1 MDNKHPALIIACDF
15 IKANLH
21 LKISMLD
28 LKHHTKYSERSL
40 QLIFKKHLNKSP
52 FEYIEE
58 QRLLKAHALAK
69 SATGFDLAIYGQEM
83 DNATAALSR
92 MNMLIHNAA
101 GAEIKNNNTLSTPE
115 FKNNTGGSP
124 SET

>member
-1 MDNKHPALIIACDF
+1 MDNKHPALQNACDF

-58 QRLLKAHALAK
+58 QRLLRAYELIKQHKQSKKTTDIARKVGFRHLGRFSVNFKKRFGIHPSVLAR
-69 SATGFDLAIYGQEM
+69 S
-83 DNATAALSR
+83 
-92 MNMLIHNAA
+92 
-101 GAEIKNNNTLSTPE
+101 
-115 FKNNTGGSP
+115 
-124 SET
+124 

>member
-1 MDNKHPALIIACDF
+1 MGNKHPALLIACDF

-28 LKHHTKYSERSL
+28 LKQQTKYSERSL

-58 QRLLKAHALAK
+58 QRLLKAHELIKQYKQSKKTTHIAAEVGFRHLGRFSVNFKKRFGVHPSALAR
-69 SATGFDLAIYGQEM
+69 S
-83 DNATAALSR
+83 
-92 MNMLIHNAA
+92 
-101 GAEIKNNNTLSTPE
+101 
-115 FKNNTGGSP
+115 
-124 SET
+124 

>member
-58 QRLLKAHALAK
+58 QRLLKAHELIKQYKQSKKTTDIAREVGFRHLGRFSVKFKKRFGVSASDLAK
-69 SATGFDLAIYGQEM
+69 KDS
-83 DNATAALSR
+83 N
-92 MNMLIHNAA
+92 
-101 GAEIKNNNTLSTPE
+101 
-115 FKNNTGGSP
+115 
-124 SET
+124 

>member
-1 MDNKHPALIIACDF
+1 MDDKHPALLIACDF

-58 QRLLKAHALAK
+58 QRLLKAHELIKQYKQSKKTTDIAREAGFRHLGRFSVKFKKRFGVSASDLAK
-69 SATGFDLAIYGQEM
+69 KDS
-83 DNATAALSR
+83 N
-92 MNMLIHNAA
+92 
-101 GAEIKNNNTLSTPE
+101 
-115 FKNNTGGSP
+115 
-124 SET
+124 

>member
-1 MDNKHPALIIACDF
+1 MDNKHPALLITCDF

-58 QRLLKAHALAK
+58 QRLLRAYELIKQHKQSKKTTDIARKVGFRHLGRFSVNFKRRFGIHPSVLAR
-69 SATGFDLAIYGQEM
+69 S
-83 DNATAALSR
+83 
-92 MNMLIHNAA
+92 
-101 GAEIKNNNTLSTPE
+101 
-115 FKNNTGGSP
+115 
-124 SET
+124 

>member
-1 MDNKHPALIIACDF
+1 MDNKHPALLIACDF

-28 LKHHTKYSERSL
+28 LKRHTKYSERSL

-58 QRLLKAHALAK
+58 QRLLKAHELIKQFKQSKKTTDIAAEVGFRHSGRFSVNFKRRFGIHPSALAR
-69 SATGFDLAIYGQEM
+69 S
-83 DNATAALSR
+83 
-92 MNMLIHNAA
+92 
-101 GAEIKNNNTLSTPE
+101 
-115 FKNNTGGSP
+115 
-124 SET
+124 

>member
-1 MDNKHPALIIACDF
+1 MDNKHPALQNACDF

-58 QRLLKAHALAK
+58 QRLLKAHELIKQYKQSKKTTDIAREAGFRHLGRFSVKFKKRFGVSASDLAK
-69 SATGFDLAIYGQEM
+69 KDS
-83 DNATAALSR
+83 N
-92 MNMLIHNAA
+92 
-101 GAEIKNNNTLSTPE
+101 
-115 FKNNTGGSP
+115 
-124 SET
+124 

>member
-21 LKISMLD
+21 LKISMFD

-58 QRLLKAHALAK
+58 QRLLKAHELIKHYKQSKKTTHIASEVGFRHLGRFSVNFKKRFGIHPSLLAR
-69 SATGFDLAIYGQEM
+69 S
-83 DNATAALSR
+83 
-92 MNMLIHNAA
+92 
-101 GAEIKNNNTLSTPE
+101 
-115 FKNNTGGSP
+115 
-124 SET
+124 

>member
-1 MDNKHPALIIACDF
+1 MDDKHPLLISACEY
-15 IKANLH
+15 IEINLQ

-58 QRLLKAHALAK
+58 QRLLKAHELIKQYKQSKKTTHIAAEVGFRHLGRFSVNFKKRFGIHPSALAR
-69 SATGFDLAIYGQEM
+69 S
-83 DNATAALSR
+83 
-92 MNMLIHNAA
+92 
-101 GAEIKNNNTLSTPE
+101 
-115 FKNNTGGSP
+115 
-124 SET
+124 

>member
-1 MDNKHPALIIACDF
+1 MDVKHPLLISACEY
-15 IKANLH
+15 IEINLH

-58 QRLLKAHALAK
+58 QRLLKAHELIKQYKQSKKTTDIAREAGFRHLGRFSVKFKKRFGVSASDLAK
-69 SATGFDLAIYGQEM
+69 KDS
-83 DNATAALSR
+83 N
-92 MNMLIHNAA
+92 
-101 GAEIKNNNTLSTPE
+101 
-115 FKNNTGGSP
+115 
-124 SET
+124 

>member
-1 MDNKHPALIIACDF
+1 MDNKHPALQNACDF
-15 IKANLH
+15 IKTNLH

-58 QRLLKAHALAK
+58 QRLLKAYELIKQYKDSRKTTDIAREVGFRHLGRFSVNFKKRFGIHPSALAK
-69 SATGFDLAIYGQEM
+69 KYS
-83 DNATAALSR
+83 N
-92 MNMLIHNAA
+92 
-101 GAEIKNNNTLSTPE
+101 
-115 FKNNTGGSP
+115 
-124 SET
+124 